1 VRAIGLRVRT
11 TLARRWWVT
20 LAVVAAVAVPTA
32 AVLTLTVNARR
43 VATFPERFT
52 EAVGGDGD
60 AVVVQPAGP
69 PLTDDIGALPTV
81 RDAESL
87 TFVFAEPTEPTPTG
101 DEPEVNVFGI
111 TDPRA
116 AGAIVMS
123 GRSASPDVPN
133 EFVANRAF
141 VRAYDLDIG
150 DRVSFATAS
159 QPQVDAAV
167 VLNEEPEGPTIDGLL
182 VGVVDGPAHLDDP
195 TATVFFPSTL
205 LEQPVGIV
213 ATLIAVKLTAG
224 TSLDDFR
231 ASLDAL
237 PGHEQL
243 FFQPGR
249 VVSDS
254 ARDTFRAQA
263 VGSAIL
269 AAVAGLAT
277 VAAVGQLLLR
287 QRAAGA
293 GERRALLPLG
303 YTGRQSAVEGIA
315 WAAAVVSAGVVA
327 GALGSILLTP
337 LVPRGFARRLDPEAG
352 EVLLDPFIAIGAVVL
367 ALALIG
373 WVAVGVLLSRP
384 ATAERPSSA
393 ADTLARGLRPETAT
407 GVRFAFAR
415 GRNGRSALVT
425 TTALAV
431 AIAAMLGSA
440 VFASNIDALTA
451 DPARYGSD
459 FDYITGNSYGTG
471 EPQPWPAVETLD
483 GLAAASFVATG
494 SALLEEQ
501 DVDVVGYEP
510 VRGSLLAPVLAGSF
524 PVSADELAI
533 GRMTA
538 RELGVHE
545 GDEVTLTGGSGATA
559 TYRVVGQA
567 VLPNPSFGL
576 GGGHGV
582 AMLLSG
588 WRRLE
593 PDAEPNSLMIDLEPG
608 ASVPDELQPFSPQ
621 TAQTQTRPTDVVN
634 LDRSRSVPNLLAV
647 VIGVLAMLTLGHALL
662 LSVRQ
667 RRRELAVL
675 RSLGADRRWVGRTV
689 HAQASALTVAAL
701 VVGIPTGLVGGR
713 LLFRAF
719 VDRLG
724 LVPDPITPG
733 LLVLLLAVGVL
744 VVANVAAAVPARRAR
759 DTPVAALL
767 HSE

>member
-1 VRAIGLRVRT
+1 
-11 TLARRWWVT
+11 VT

-32 AVLTLTVNARR
+32 AVLTLAVNARR

-69 PLTDDIGALPTV
+69 PLTDDVRALPTV

-87 TFVFAEPTEPTPTG
+87 TFVFAEPTEPTPSG
-101 DEPEVNVFGI
+101 ARPEVNVFGI
-111 TDPRA
+111 TDLRA
-116 AGAIVMS
+116 AGAIVVS
-123 GRSASPDVPN
+123 GRAPSSETPG
-133 EFVANRAF
+133 EFVANRSF
-141 VRAYDLDIG
+141 VRAYGLELG
-150 DRVSFATAS
+150 DRVPFATAS
-159 QPQVDAAV
+159 QQQVDAAV
-167 VLNEEPEGPTIDGLL
+167 VLSEELTGPTVDGML
-182 VGVVDGPAHLDDP
+182 VGLIDGPADLDDP
-195 TATVFFPSTL
+195 TPTVFFASTL

-213 ATLIAVKLTAG
+213 ATLIGVHLTPG
-224 TSLDDFR
+224 TSLEEFR
-231 ASLDAL
+231 ASLDGL

-243 FFQPGR
+243 FLQPGR

-263 VGSAIL
+263 VGSTIL
-269 AAVAGLAT
+269 AVVAGLAT

-287 QRAAGA
+287 QRAAGV

-303 YTGRQSAVEGIA
+303 YTGRQSAVEGIG
-315 WAAAVVSAGVVA
+315 WAATVVGAGVLL

-352 EVLLDPFIAIGAVVL
+352 EVLLDPVIAIGAVVL
-367 ALALIG
+367 ALALLG
-373 WVAVGVLLSRP
+373 WVAAGVLLSRP

-393 ADTLARGLRPETAT
+393 ADTLARSLRPEAAT

-425 TTALAV
+425 TATLAI

-459 FDYITGNSYGTG
+459 FDYITGNSFGAG

-494 SALLEEQ
+494 SAVLDEQ

-533 GRMTA
+533 GRTTA
-538 RELGVHE
+538 RELGVRE
-545 GDEVTLTGGSGATA
+545 GDEVTLTGGSGTTA
-559 TYRVVGQA
+559 AYRVVGQA

-608 ASVPDELQPFSPQ
+608 TSVPDELQPFSPQ
-621 TAQTQTRPTDVVN
+621 TPQEQTRPTDVVN
-634 LDRSRSVPNLLAV
+634 LDRARSVPNLLAI
-647 VIGVLAMLTLGHALL
+647 VIGLLAMLTLGHALL

-667 RRRELAVL
+667 RRCELAVL

-701 VVGIPTGLVGGR
+701 AVGLPAGLVGGR

-724 LVPDPITPG
+724 LVSDPITPV

-744 VVANVAAAVPARRAR
+744 AVANVAAAVPARRAR
-759 DTPVAALL
+759 DTPVATLL
-767 HSE
+767 HPE